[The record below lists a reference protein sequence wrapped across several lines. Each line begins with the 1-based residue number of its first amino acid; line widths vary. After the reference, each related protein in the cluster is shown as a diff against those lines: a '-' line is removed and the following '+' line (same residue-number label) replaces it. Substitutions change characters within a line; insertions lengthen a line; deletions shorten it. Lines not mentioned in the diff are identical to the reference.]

1 MEGEYP
7 KRPIDISLPPQAVLA
22 VPTAWSV
29 QRALKRALDIA
40 VAAVLLV
47 ALVPVIVLIAVSIR
61 VTSPGPILFTQ
72 ERVGRNRQS
81 FRMYKFRTMLANGDH
96 DIHRAY
102 FGSLVRGAA
111 APTNGKFKLGND
123 PRITPLGRILRRY
136 SLDELPQFCN
146 VLRGEM
152 SLVGPRPAI
161 PYEVELYAQRD
172 FRRLA
177 VIPGMTGLWQ
187 VSGRS
192 LLDFDRMVTLDLAY
206 IEHWSIWLDIQILL
220 RTPLVVLTGRGAD

>member
-1 MEGEYP
+1 MEG
-7 KRPIDISLPPQAVLA
+7 RSRTRTTDTILPPHVVLS
-22 VPTAWSV
+22 VPTGWSV
-29 QRALKRALDIA
+29 QLALKRALDV
-40 VAAVLLV
+40 VAAVVLLL
-47 ALVPVIVLIAVSIR
+47 ALVPLLLLIASLIR
-61 VTSPGPILFTQ
+61 VSSPGPILFTQ
-72 ERVGRNRQS
+72 ERVGRNRQP
-81 FRMYKFRTMLANGDH
+81 FRMYKFRTMLANGDP

-102 FGSLVRGAA
+102 FDSLVRGAA
-111 APTNGKFKLGND
+111 EPTNGKFKLGND

-161 PYEVELYAQRD
+161 PYEVELYEQRD
-172 FRRLA
+172 MRRLA
-177 VIPGMTGLWQ
+177 VTPGMTGLWQ

-206 IEHWSIWLDIQILL
+206 IEQWSIWLDIQILL
-220 RTPLVVLTGRGAD
+220 RTPLVVLTGLGAD